1 MPVSALLELAKG
13 GNYEQFETR
22 CVELLVDGQLSFS
35 NLIAPFEQFEKSG
48 QGEKL
53 TALTQ
58 TIFENADPK
67 TDPKAALQLAR
78 VALIASPKSDALR
91 QTVVT
96 LYRLAFSDVP
106 ALEAVVEASGLSGGR
121 PVRMALKLMDFCLTL
136 RAGDPLISRSD
147 DRVVEVVEID
157 LAHTLFTLRRDTRTT
172 TLPAPE
178 VVRDFDRV
186 SPDDFR
192 VLRQLQP
199 DRLPDLLQNDPVA
212 VVVGILH
219 AHGEHIDT
227 DQLKDELVPR
237 FIDLKDWSSWWTK
250 ARTAVKKSPHVIIEG
265 RSPVILRFSPQGQTL
280 EQEAWKAIETQKEPA
295 DWLATIE
302 AYLRE
307 KANLGE
313 PQDAGFLT
321 RSIDHLVKHAV
332 AVRARRPGDALQT
345 ALALMR
351 LGEKGLSTPAEAPE
365 IAASLIREARS
376 PAALLS
382 SIATDALRDRGIE
395 VAEKACPNWSEHA
408 LKWLPTAPAHALDRL
423 VTASIESGK
432 RDAVQV
438 VIDAALDECADHP
451 ELIFWMWRGPK
462 IKGELRLPTELDL
475 FRLILD
481 TFSALGRTVTA
492 EPKQIK
498 EFRARMKAALGIRD
512 YEKARACMQQ
522 CSEAA
527 AIIVRRQLQRLEG
540 AGPTVQAKLLD
551 LLRDVHPVLWVV
563 KPKKV
568 DPWADPDTVWTTA
581 SGLTRRTSERD
592 TLVNVTMRENA
603 KRIGEAA
610 SLGDLSENSEYKF
623 ALEER
628 DLLRA
633 RLAAMNDELSRA
645 RKIEPTDVPTE
656 SIGVG
661 SRATLRRTDGGG
673 EHNMSF
679 LGPFDT
685 DIERG
690 IYSYQAP
697 VAQKLMGRAVGDR
710 VVVSL
715 EGHDV
720 EYDIVAITNAVTG

>member
-13 GNYEQFETR
+13 GNYEQFESR
-22 CVELLVDGQLSFS
+22 CVELLADGQLSFAS
-35 NLIAPFEQFEKSG
+35 LIAPFEQFDKAG

-53 TALTQ
+53 APLTQ

-91 QTVVT
+91 QTVLS
-96 LYRLAFSDVP
+96 LYRVAYADLA
-106 ALEAVVEASGLSGGR
+106 ALEAVVEASGISGGR
-121 PVRMALKLMDFCLTL
+121 PVRMALKLLDFCLDL
-136 RAGDPLISRSD
+136 KPGDPLISRSD

-157 LAHTLFTLRRDTRTT
+157 LPHTLFTLRRESRTT

-199 DRLPDLLQNDPVA
+199 DRLADLLRNDPVA
-212 VVVGILH
+212 VVIGILH

-237 FIDLKDWSSWWTK
+237 FIDEKDWSGWWTK
-250 ARTAVKKSPHVIIEG
+250 ARTAIKKSPHMIMEG

-280 EQEAWKAIETQKEPA
+280 EQEAWKTLESQKEPA

-302 AYLRE
+302 SYLRE
-307 KANLGE
+307 KASLGE
-313 PQDAGFLT
+313 PQDAAFLE
-321 RSIDHLVKHAV
+321 RVIDHLAKHV
-332 AVRARRPGDALQT
+332 TAVRKRRPEDALQT
-345 ALALMR
+345 SLALLR
-351 LGEKGLSTPAEAPE
+351 LGEKGLAVPPEAAEA
-365 IAASLIREARS
+365 AASLLREARN
-376 PAALLS
+376 PTGLLTA
-382 SIATDALRDRGIE
+382 IATDALRDRGIE
-395 VAEKACPNWSEHA
+395 VAEKVCENWAEHA
-408 LKWLPTAPAHALDRL
+408 VRWLPSAPAHALDRL
-423 VTASIESGK
+423 VNAALDGGK
-432 RDAVQV
+432 HDAVQA

-451 ELIFWMWRGPK
+451 ELIYWMWRGPK
-462 IKGELRLPTELDL
+462 IKGDVRLPADLDL

-481 TFSALGRTVTA
+481 TFSALGRTVSA

-498 EFRARMKAALGIRD
+498 EFRARMKAALSIKD
-512 YEKARACMQQ
+512 YDKARTCLQQ

-527 AIIVRRQLQRLEG
+527 AIIIRRQLQRLEG
-540 AGPTVQAKLLD
+540 AGPTVQARLLD
-551 LLRDVHPVLWVV
+551 LLRDVHPSLWVV

-568 DPWADPDTVWTTA
+568 DPWADPETVWTTA
-581 SGLTRRTSERD
+581 AGLARRTAERD

-603 KRIGEAA
+603 RRIGEAA

-645 RKIEPTDVPTE
+645 RKIEPSDVPTD
-656 SIGVG
+656 SIGIG
-661 SRATLRRTDGGG
+661 SRVTLRRLEDGV
-673 EHNMSF
+673 ERVISF

-685 DIERG
+685 DVEKG

-697 VAQKLMGRAVGDR
+697 VAQKLMGRQVGER
-710 VVVSL
+710 VEVSL
-715 EGHDV
+715 EGRDV
-720 EYDIVAITNAVTG
+720 AYEIVALGNAAAG